1 MSEPAVILPAP
12 LWRRLAAAFY
22 DGLLLLALWLVVAMA
37 DQAVRILAGLP
48 PSVRALQAALM
59 LAGLFLFGWSW
70 THGGQTLGMRAW
82 RLKVRRVDGGAL
94 RWPTA
99 IARYGFA
106 WLAWLP
112 LGLGVLWSAVDARRR
127 AWHDIATSTEVVV
140 LPVISGKRPASSS
153 RDAP

>member
-1 MSEPAVILPAP
+1 MTEMIVPAP
-12 LWRRLAAAFY
+12 LWRRLAAASY

-48 PSVRALQAALM
+48 PSVRVLQAAL
-59 LAGLFLFGWSW
+59 LLSGLFLFGWSW

-82 RLKVRRVDGGAL
+82 RLRLRRVDGGPL
-94 RWPTA
+94 SWGTA

-112 LGLGVLWSAVDARRR
+112 AGIGVLWSAVDARRR
-127 AWHDIATSTEVVV
+127 AWHDIATATEIV
-140 LPVISGKRPASSS
+140 LLPASATTRRASSS
-153 RDAP
+153 RGEP

>member
-1 MSEPAVILPAP
+1 MTEPAVILPAP
-12 LWRRLAAAFY
+12 LWRRLAAAIY

-48 PSVRALQAALM
+48 PSVRVLQAAML
-59 LAGLFLFGWSW
+59 LAGLFFFGWSW
-70 THGGQTLGMRAW
+70 THGGQTLGMRVW
-82 RLKVRRVDGGAL
+82 RLKVRRVDGGTL
-94 RWPTA
+94 GWPTA

-127 AWHDIATSTEVVV
+127 TWHDIASGTEMIV
-140 LPVISGKRPASSS
+140 LPERDPS
-153 RDAP
+153 RSLS